1 MSVQELQEF
10 FLNHWLNDNLG
21 QISNAH
27 VVHADRE
34 PPKARSA
41 KCIELAKLFSTAVDF
56 SKTGVPAI
64 IPHYLRAK
72 EYPDFMEKE
81 DKPMY
86 RSERVIGKLFRSV
99 KEAATQKVPDLDL
112 SKESMSKYYD
122 QQLQVSPSKP
132 QLLSFNAS
140 HVYNTRSS
148 PHLWVLTKLCL
159 EIEFRKGIVI
169 TQDLQTC
176 PLATQSLLTSSSL
189 QVSGFED
196 YVEEA
201 ITRKNE
207 YDVKLIGLMN
217 QYGIETE
224 AELIGGNILRLSRH
238 FRRRVEEVK
247 KRVQIAVNLLK
258 QEARAWFF
266 GHQGEEE
273 EEEECWEVDHL
284 AKASAWY
291 HVTYHPD
298 YFHNNDQFAAATNVN
313 LHLLSFPWV
322 VSNILFE
329 IKGNH
334 NT

>member
-1 MSVQELQEF
+1 M
-10 FLNHWLNDNLG
+10 
-21 QISNAH
+21 
-27 VVHADRE
+27 R
-34 PPKARSA
+34 
-41 KCIELAKLFSTAVDF
+41 
-56 SKTGVPAI
+56 
-64 IPHYLRAK
+64 
-72 EYPDFMEKE
+72 
-81 DKPMY
+81 
-86 RSERVIGKLFRSV
+86 
-99 KEAATQKVPDLDL
+99 
-112 SKESMSKYYD
+112 
-122 QQLQVSPSKP
+122 
-132 QLLSFNAS
+132 
-140 HVYNTRSS
+140 
-148 PHLWVLTKLCL
+148 VLTKLCL

-201 ITRKNE
+201 IAHKNE

-247 KRVQIAVNLLK
+247 KRINIAQNLLK
-258 QEARAWFF
+258 REARAWFF
-266 GHQGEEE
+266 DHQGEVEE
-273 EEEECWEVDHL
+273 EDEEGCWEVDHL

-298 YFHNNDQFAAATNVN
+298 YFHKNDQFSAATNVN

-322 VSNILFE
+322 VSDILFE